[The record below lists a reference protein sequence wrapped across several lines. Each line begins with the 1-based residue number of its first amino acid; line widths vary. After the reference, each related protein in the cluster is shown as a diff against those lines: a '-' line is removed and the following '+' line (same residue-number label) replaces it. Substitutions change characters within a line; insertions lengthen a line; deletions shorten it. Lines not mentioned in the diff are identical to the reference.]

1 MWLDRFD
8 TILCDLDGCLISG
21 DVVLPGAAEFVA
33 WAGERL
39 VVLSNNSTD
48 TPETLST
55 RLGTLG
61 LKIPAERIVLAG
73 TAALDHLTG
82 VDGVRLRLY
91 GSAALKAHA
100 RQLGLDPDAEA
111 PSHILLTRDEGFGY
125 AQLCECVRWCEKGAE
140 LIIANPDRSHPAADG
155 GAVPETGSLL
165 AAIQAVLPE
174 HPYTVIGKPEAMLY
188 RHALSRRTGGAKT
201 VVAIGDNPA
210 TDGLGATRQG
220 LAHAIVGARS
230 EDFPTFSVLMACGGG
245 PSTG

>member
-73 TAALDHLTG
+73 TAALDHLT
-82 VDGVRLRLY
+82 
-91 GSAALKAHA
+91 
-100 RQLGLDPDAEA
+100 
-111 PSHILLTRDEGFGY
+111 
-125 AQLCECVRWCEKGAE
+125 
-140 LIIANPDRSHPAADG
+140 DRKS
-155 GAVPETGSLL
+155 
-165 AAIQAVLPE
+165 
-174 HPYTVIGKPEAMLY
+174 
-188 RHALSRRTGGAKT
+188 
-201 VVAIGDNPA
+201 VV
-210 TDGLGATRQG
+210 
-220 LAHAIVGARS
+220 
-230 EDFPTFSVLMACGGG
+230 
-245 PSTG
+245 